1 MPAERLSM
9 RHLRELL
16 RLHQN
21 SGLSQRA
28 IAHSLGIAQGTVS
41 KYLWRAR
48 QAGLSWPLPAEF
60 DDDDRLEARLF
71 PPLPDLPPD
80 KRPKPD
86 WAEVHRELR
95 RQDVTLALLWEEYK
109 GREPDGFS
117 YSWFC
122 DLYKEWAGRLKPTMR
137 QVHLAGEKLFVDYAG
152 RTMEVIDGTTG
163 EISTVQIFVAV
174 LGASSYT
181 YSEATYTQSL
191 PDWIGSHARAFAFLG
206 GAARQTVSDNLRAGV
221 TRACLHEPLVNR
233 TYADLARH
241 YGTAVVPARP
251 YKPRDKAK
259 VEVGVQVVGRWV
271 MARLR
276 NRRFFALAAL
286 NAAIRELLE
295 DLNGR
300 TMRGFGRS
308 RRALFEE
315 LDRPALVPL
324 PDEPF
329 AFAEWKRCRVGLDY
343 HVEIGR
349 HHYSVPSTLVRQ
361 EVEARVTDATVEIFL
376 RGKRVASHLRSRAE
390 GRATSVTE
398 HMPSAHRRHREWTHD
413 RIRREAARMGADAAT
428 LIDAILEDRPHP
440 EQGFRS
446 AIGIL
451 GLAKRHGPERVD
463 AACARAIALGTRSYG
478 SVARI
483 LGNRAEALAPAPA
496 DAPALIHANIRGPA
510 YYH

>member
-1 MPAERLSM
+1 
-9 RHLRELL
+9 
-16 RLHQN
+16 
-21 SGLSQRA
+21 
-28 IAHSLGIAQGTVS
+28 
-41 KYLWRAR
+41 
-48 QAGLSWPLPAEF
+48 
-60 DDDDRLEARLF
+60 
-71 PPLPDLPPD
+71 
-80 KRPKPD
+80 
-86 WAEVHRELR
+86 
-95 RQDVTLALLWEEYK
+95 
-109 GREPDGFS
+109 
-117 YSWFC
+117 
-122 DLYKEWAGRLKPTMR
+122 
-137 QVHLAGEKLFVDYAG
+137 
-152 RTMEVIDGTTG
+152 
-163 EISTVQIFVAV
+163 
-174 LGASSYT
+174 
-181 YSEATYTQSL
+181 
-191 PDWIGSHARAFAFLG
+191 
-206 GAARQTVSDNLRAGV
+206 
-221 TRACLHEPLVNR
+221 
-233 TYADLARH
+233 
-241 YGTAVVPARP
+241 
-251 YKPRDKAK
+251 
-259 VEVGVQVVGRWV
+259 
-271 MARLR
+271 
-276 NRRFFALAAL
+276 
-286 NAAIRELLE
+286 
-295 DLNGR
+295 
-300 TMRGFGRS
+300 MRGFGRS

-390 GRATSVTE
+390 GRATTVTE

-428 LIDAILEDRPHP
+428 LIDAILEERPHP

>member
-16 RLHQN
+16 RLRHCAGLRQAAI
-21 SGLSQRA
+21 SASLGLSQ
-28 IAHSLGIAQGTVS
+28 SSVS
-41 KYLWRAR
+41 KYLKLAEI
-48 QAGLSWPLPAEF
+48 AGLSWPLPAEF

-163 EISTVQIFVAV
+163 EVSTVQIFVAV

-181 YSEATYTQSL
+181 YGEATYTQSL
-191 PDWIGSHARAFAFLG
+191 PDWIGSHARTFAFLG

-390 GRATSVTE
+390 GRATTVTE

-428 LIDAILEDRPHP
+428 LIDAILEERPHP

-483 LGNRAEALAPAPA
+483 LGNRAEALTPTPA

>member
-16 RLHQN
+16 RLRHCAGLRQAAI
-21 SGLSQRA
+21 SASLGLSQ
-28 IAHSLGIAQGTVS
+28 SSVS
-41 KYLWRAR
+41 KYLKLAEI
-48 QAGLSWPLPAEF
+48 AGLSWPLPAEF

-163 EISTVQIFVAV
+163 EVSTVQIFVAV

-181 YSEATYTQSL
+181 YAEATYTQSL

-390 GRATSVTE
+390 GRATTVTE

-428 LIDAILEDRPHP
+428 LIDAILEERPHP

>member
-1 MPAERLSM
+1 M
-9 RHLRELL
+9 
-16 RLHQN
+16 
-21 SGLSQRA
+21 
-28 IAHSLGIAQGTVS
+28 
-41 KYLWRAR
+41 
-48 QAGLSWPLPAEF
+48 
-60 DDDDRLEARLF
+60 
-71 PPLPDLPPD
+71 
-80 KRPKPD
+80 
-86 WAEVHRELR
+86 HRELR

-163 EISTVQIFVAV
+163 EVSTVQIFVAV

-181 YSEATYTQSL
+181 YGEATYTQSL

-390 GRATSVTE
+390 GRATTVTE

-428 LIDAILEDRPHP
+428 LIDAILEERPHP

>member
-16 RLHQN
+16 RLRHS
-21 SGLSQRA
+21 SGLSQYA
-28 IAHSLGIAQGTVS
+28 IARSLGLAQGTVS

-48 QAGLSWPLPAEF
+48 QAGLSWPLPAEL

-71 PPLPDLPPD
+71 PPSPDLPPD

-95 RQDVTLALLWEEYK
+95 RADVTLALIWEEYK
-109 GREPDGFS
+109 AREPDSFS

-122 DLYKEWAGRLKPTMR
+122 DLYKEWAGRLKPTLR
-137 QVHLAGEKLFVDYAG
+137 QVHIAGEKLFVDYAG
-152 RTMEVIDGTTG
+152 RTMEVIDGATG
-163 EISTVQIFVAV
+163 EARTAQIFVAV

-181 YSEATYTQSL
+181 YAEATFTQSL
-191 PDWIGSHARAFAFLG
+191 PDWIGSHARAFTFFG
-206 GAARQTVSDNLRAGV
+206 GAARQTVSDNLRSGV
-221 TRACLHEPLVNR
+221 SRACFHEPLVNR

-241 YGTAVVPARP
+241 YGTAVIPARP

-259 VEVGVQVVGRWV
+259 VEVGVRVVGRWV
-271 MARLR
+271 LARLR
-276 NRRFFALAAL
+276 HRRFFSLAAL
-286 NAAIRELLE
+286 NNAIRDLLA
-295 DLNGR
+295 DLNAR
-300 TMRGFGRS
+300 TMRGWGQS

-315 LDRPALVPL
+315 LERPALVPL

-329 AFAEWKRCRVGLDY
+329 AYAEWKRCRVGLDY

-361 EVEARVTDATVEIFL
+361 EVEARVTAATVEIFL
-376 RGKRVASHLRSRAE
+376 RGKRVASHLRSTVH
-390 GRATSVTE
+390 GRATTVSE
-398 HMPSAHRRHREWTHD
+398 HMPSSHRRHREWTHD
-413 RIRREAARMGADAAT
+413 KIRREAARMGADAAT

-446 AIGIL
+446 AIGII
-451 GLAKRHGPERVD
+451 GLARRHGPERVD

-483 LGNRAEALAPAPA
+483 LSNRAETLTTSPTEAPV
-496 DAPALIHANIRGPA
+496 LVHANIRGPGS
-510 YYH
+510 YH